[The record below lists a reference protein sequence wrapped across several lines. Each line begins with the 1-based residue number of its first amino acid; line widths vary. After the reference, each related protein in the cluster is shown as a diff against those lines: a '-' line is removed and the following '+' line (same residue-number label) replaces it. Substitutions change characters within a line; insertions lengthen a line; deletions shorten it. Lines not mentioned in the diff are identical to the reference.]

1 MLQEGL
7 AVLQQHPH
15 QPGVELLQKQLIMI
29 EMIMTMVM
37 TMIVTEMMMVEM
49 IMTAIMTEM
58 IMKMIVIEMIMMMR
72 NVCCRNAALLRNTK
86 SF

>member
-15 QPGVELLQKQLIMI
+15 KPGVELLLLQKQLIM
-29 EMIMTMVM
+29 
-37 TMIVTEMMMVEM
+37 
-49 IMTAIMTEM
+49 TEM
-58 IMKMIVIEMIMMMR
+58 IMIVIEMIMMMK
-72 NVCCRNAALLRNTK
+72 NVCCRNAALQKNTK